1 MPGHLNERTLRDF
14 QVNQYR
20 FFGNDIN
27 GLQRFVEEMM
37 DRISDL
43 EKKVAQ
49 LEAKRGPGR
58 PRKIS
63 STSEE
68 TS

>member
-20 FFGNDIN
+20 FFGEDVN
-27 GLQRFVEEMM
+27 GLQRFVEELM
-37 DRISDL
+37 DRLNDL
-43 EKKVAQ
+43 EKKVAL

-58 PRKIS
+58 PRKIDA
-63 STSEE
+63 TND
-68 TS
+68 

>member
-20 FFGNDIN
+20 FFGENVN
-27 GLQRFVEEMM
+27 GLQNFVEELM
-37 DRISDL
+37 DRLSDL

-58 PRKIS
+58 PRKLDA
-63 STSEE
+63 TND
-68 TS
+68 